1 MLIVKQRKK
10 ENIMFYRVL
19 YSNPSNARD
28 NEVRY
33 VKSLQDAITF
43 APAGKVINIASRVDH
58 VPADFVLYESARA
71 ELFL

>member
-10 ENIMFYRVL
+10 ENSMFYRVL

-28 NEVRY
+28 KEVRY
-33 VKSLQDAITF
+33 VESLADAITF
-43 APAGKVINIASRVDH
+43 APAGKIISIASLVDH